1 MIFVTGGAGFIG
13 SNFIAQWL
21 ESEKEEIV
29 NIDNLTYSGNLENLK
44 SVEKNPLYKF
54 FQVDVC
60 DQEKISE
67 LFSKF
72 KPRAFIHFAAESHVD
87 RSIKDPMGFIR
98 TNVIGTF
105 SVLEASR
112 IYWNTLA
119 ESEKNNFRF
128 FHIST
133 DEVYGSLSETDPAFE
148 ETKKYEPNSPYS
160 ATKAGSDHLVRAYG
174 HTYGL
179 PVLVTNCSN
188 NYGAFQFPEK
198 LIPLVIC
205 NAIEGKNL
213 PIYGDGKN
221 IRDWLYVEDHCEA
234 IRLVL
239 KKGRVGE
246 VYNVGG
252 NNELANIDVVTEICK
267 ILDEVRPKVSG
278 KYSEQIVFV
287 KDRLGH
293 DRRYA
298 VCTNKIANELGFVP
312 KESFMTGLR
321 KTVEWYLNNP
331 EWISHVQNGDY
342 KNWIKLNY

>member
-312 KESFMTGLR
+312 KESFTTGLR